1 MARVGGPEKVDAF
14 VGARIS
20 LRRSALGLSQT
31 ALAQQL
37 GISFQQVQKY
47 ETGQNR
53 ISASRLH
60 RVATVLATS
69 VEALFPPVETA
80 RGPAD
85 AGWEALGHIAAT
97 PDGRAVA
104 ASWPLIEDREVRKA
118 LARVVRALARR
129 D

>member
-1 MARVGGPEKVDAF
+1 MARIGAPEKVDVF

-37 GISFQQVQKY
+37 GVSFQQVQKY

-69 VEALFPPVETA
+69 VEAFFPPVETA
-80 RGPAD
+80 RDAAD
-85 AGWEALGHIAAT
+85 AGWEALGPLTAT

-104 ASWPLIEDREVRKA
+104 AAWPLIKDREVRKA
-118 LARVVRALARR
+118 LARVARALARR